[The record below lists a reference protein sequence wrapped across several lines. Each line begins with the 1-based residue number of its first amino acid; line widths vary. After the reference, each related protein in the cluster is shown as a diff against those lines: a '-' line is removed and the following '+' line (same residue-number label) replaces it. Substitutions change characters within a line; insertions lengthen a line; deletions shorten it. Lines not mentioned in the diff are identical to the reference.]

1 MMFFIDHH
9 NHHFHLLSFI
19 VLIFSHLLLSSSFIH
34 HYYASFILSLILGCS
49 TLCLTIRLKDLF
61 TKANGN
67 INYTN
72 DTQQAIC
79 IPTAI
84 LGIYWMSIAIYNK
97 KALDKDVFFPLS
109 TLLLLTSKHG
119 CILTNN
125 TGKMIIS
132 KLCCL
137 FWISSTIY
145 SIFIK
150 GYFIHDQLNQQQ
162 HLIEEHFLGYNTFG
176 ILGQNSD
183 ISIWTNQSLA
193 FPMFNMLLLFI
204 PLPAI
209 HKSMFYPLKDDSE
222 NYLFLLSIISLIPVI
237 AGYLSSLR
245 LLGKKNNHDYLS

>member
-1 MMFFIDHH
+1 
-9 NHHFHLLSFI
+9 
-19 VLIFSHLLLSSSFIH
+19 
-34 HYYASFILSLILGCS
+34 
-49 TLCLTIRLKDLF
+49 
-61 TKANGN
+61 
-67 INYTN
+67 
-72 DTQQAIC
+72 
-79 IPTAI
+79 
-84 LGIYWMSIAIYNK
+84 MSIAIYNK
-97 KALDKDVFFPLS
+97 KTLDKDVFFPLS

-119 CILTNN
+119 YILTNN
-125 TGKMIIS
+125 TGKMIVS

-150 GYFIHDQLNQQQ
+150 GYFVIHDQQHQQ
-162 HLIEEHFLGYNTFG
+162 EEEFFLSSNTFG

-209 HKSMFYPLKDDSE
+209 YKSIFYPLKDDSE

-245 LLGKKNNHDYLS
+245 LLG

>member
-1 MMFFIDHH
+1 
-9 NHHFHLLSFI
+9 
-19 VLIFSHLLLSSSFIH
+19 
-34 HYYASFILSLILGCS
+34 
-49 TLCLTIRLKDLF
+49 
-61 TKANGN
+61 
-67 INYTN
+67 
-72 DTQQAIC
+72 
-79 IPTAI
+79 
-84 LGIYWMSIAIYNK
+84 MSIAIYNK

-109 TLLLLTSKHG
+109 TLLLLTSKYG
-119 CILTNN
+119 YILTNN
-125 TGKMIIS
+125 TGRMITS

-150 GYFIHDQLNQQQ
+150 GYFTHNHQDQQQQ
-162 HLIEEHFLGYNTFG
+162 HNLEEEYFLGYNTFG

-209 HKSMFYPLKDDSE
+209 YKSMLNPLKDDSE

-245 LLGKKNNHDYLS
+245 LLGIKED